1 MNGNLKKGQYV
12 IIEDGV
18 TIGDNVTLGH
28 RVTLKSG
35 TYVGNDVIIADH
47 CITTGACV
55 IGNNVNIR
63 TGAIISK
70 ETMIMDDC
78 FIGPGVT
85 TNHTRRI
92 GEPPLKTLIGKG
104 CVVGSQA
111 SILAGVEI
119 ASGTIIGAGA
129 VVTRTIYKAGTY
141 VGNPA
146 RRIK

>member
-1 MNGNLKKGQYV
+1 
-12 IIEDGV
+12 
-18 TIGDNVTLGH
+18 
-28 RVTLKSG
+28 
-35 TYVGNDVIIADH
+35 
-47 CITTGACV
+47 
-55 IGNNVNIR
+55 VNIR

-70 ETMIMDDC
+70 ETIIEEDC
-78 FIGPGVT
+78 FIGPGVI

-104 CVVGSQA
+104 CIVGSQA
-111 SILAGVEI
+111 SILAGVEL
-119 ASGTIIGAGA
+119 APGTIIGAGA